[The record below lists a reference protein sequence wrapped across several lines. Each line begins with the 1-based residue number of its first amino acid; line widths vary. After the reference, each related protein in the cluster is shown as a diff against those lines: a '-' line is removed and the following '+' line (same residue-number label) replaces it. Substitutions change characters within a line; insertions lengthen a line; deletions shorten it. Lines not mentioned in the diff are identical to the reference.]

1 LICTILAIPLPILLP
16 AIPGLTPRLGPAL
29 LPAPTAVLVVA
40 AAGGLRA
47 GGTPALDTGAA
58 VLLAPSLL
66 APALA
71 TVPLVEVPN
80 EEAEAGRLDV
90 VEELLTAEP
99 RVAEVFLVVGTNPP
113 PPGLRGPAVD

>member
-1 LICTILAIPLPILLP
+1 MICTILAIPLPILLP

-40 AAGGLRA
+40 AAGGLLA
-47 GGTPALDTGAA
+47 GGTPALDTGA
-58 VLLAPSLL
+58 VVLAPSLL

-80 EEAEAGRLDV
+80 EEAEPGRLDV
-90 VEELLTAEP
+90 VEELLIAEP
-99 RVAEVFLVVGTNPP
+99 RVAEVFLVVGTKPP